1 MSLRFCGSLA
11 HRVLLFAAAAAP
23 GSQTASALTSGCR
36 TSTKAGSRV
45 AMRLRMTR
53 RASTFSPI
61 FSRAASCSARQ
72 TSGGA
77 IRASRRVISSLSA
90 LCNDRARSG
99 RCSTRVITLDNSRD
113 EATAPNA
120 RESERRARAPSAG
133 SAAFVSQRAGTG
145 ARDRTTGASHRCA
158 RPRSAVSPGW
168 SASQDSLRGRSMR
181 RMSMEDDNILTT
193 RLQRTSTD
201 ALIRFAVCLSSLHN
215 HHCGVR

>member
-1 MSLRFCGSLA
+1 MTLRCCGSLA

-77 IRASRRVISSLSA
+77 IKASRRVISSLSA

-133 SAAFVSQRAGTG
+133 SAAFTAR
-145 ARDRTTGASHRCA
+145 RDRRGTGASHRCA
-158 RPRSAVSPGW
+158 RPLSSVAG
-168 SASQDSLRGRSMR
+168 
-181 RMSMEDDNILTT
+181 ME
-193 RLQRTSTD
+193 
-201 ALIRFAVCLSSLHN
+201 CLSRLPARSFHAEN
-215 HHCGVR
+215 EHGGR

>member
-1 MSLRFCGSLA
+1 MTLRCCGSLA

-61 FSRAASCSARQ
+61 CSRAASCSARQ

-77 IRASRRVISSLSA
+77 IKASRRVISSLSA

-133 SAAFVSQRAGTG
+133 SAAFTARRGTG
-145 ARDRTTGASHRCA
+145 AGPVLATGARG
-158 RPRSAVSPGW
+158 RSAVSPRW
-168 SASQDSLRGRSMR
+168 SASQHSLRGRSMR
-181 RMSMEDDNILTT
+181 RMSMEDDNKIIKVYIGRAQM
-193 RLQRTSTD
+193 RL
-201 ALIRFAVCLSSLHN
+201 
-215 HHCGVR
+215 

>member
-61 FSRAASCSARQ
+61 CSRAASCSARQ

-77 IRASRRVISSLSA
+77 IKASRMVISEPEP
-90 LCNDRARSG
+90 LCSVCIRPCEIGPVLHTCDHTGQLARRGHGSECARARE
-99 RCSTRVITLDNSRD
+99 T
-113 EATAPNA
+113 
-120 RESERRARAPSAG
+120 RESSECRLT
-133 SAAFVSQRAGTG
+133 QRLI
-145 ARDRTTGASHRCA
+145 SHRCA

-168 SASQDSLRGRSMR
+168 SASQHSLRGRSMR
-181 RMSMEDDNILTT
+181 RMSMEDDNKIT
-193 RLQRTSTD
+193 RRLHRTSTD
-201 ALIRFAVCLSSLHN
+201 ALMRFAVCLSSLHN

>member
-1 MSLRFCGSLA
+1 MTLRCCGSLA

-61 FSRAASCSARQ
+61 CSRAASCSARQ

-77 IRASRRVISSLSA
+77 IRASRRVISSPSA

-113 EATAPNA
+113 EAAAPNA

-133 SAAFVSQRAGTG
+133 SHAAANFSAT
-145 ARDRTTGASHRCA
+145 AHRCA

-168 SASQDSLRGRSMR
+168 SASQHSLRGRSMR
-181 RMSMEDDNILTT
+181 RMSMEDDKKITS
-193 RLQRTSTD
+193 LQRTSTD
-201 ALIRFAVCLSSLHN
+201 ALLRFAVCLSSLHN

>member
-61 FSRAASCSARQ
+61 CSRAASCSARQ

-77 IRASRRVISSLSA
+77 IRASQRVISSPSA

-120 RESERRARAPSAG
+120 RERERRARAPSAG
-133 SAAFVSQRAGTG
+133 S
-145 ARDRTTGASHRCA
+145 
-158 RPRSAVSPGW
+158 RSATELE
-168 SASQDSLRGRSMR
+168 SQQVREAPLSSVAG
-181 RMSMEDDNILTT
+181 ME
-193 RLQRTSTD
+193 
-201 ALIRFAVCLSSLHN
+201 CLSTLPARSFHAEN
-215 HHCGVR
+215 EHGGR

>member
-61 FSRAASCSARQ
+61 CSRAASCSARQ

-120 RESERRARAPSAG
+120 RERE
-133 SAAFVSQRAGTG
+133 
-145 ARDRTTGASHRCA
+145 RTTRTQRLISHRCA